1 MENKIVVYLPNMQNI
16 KIPHTIANFLN
27 WLKHF
32 FIKMS
37 ILHTKDVL
45 KLDDK

>member
-27 WLKHF
+27 
-32 FIKMS
+32 
-37 ILHTKDVL
+37 
-45 KLDDK
+45 